1 MIQNSHEEALQR
13 MDMITSK
20 MCVKE
25 GEIPLF
31 FFFSQN
37 HREHKVCVCT
47 YISYD
52 LCHNE
57 VSKLDPFPPGFWLV
71 FITFVSLGCQRK
83 YKREIEMVKSVS

>member
-1 MIQNSHEEALQR
+1 MIQSPHEEALQR

-25 GEIPLF
+25 REIPF
-31 FFFSQN
+31 FFLARTTEN
-37 HREHKVCVCT
+37 RRCVCA

-57 VSKLDPFPPGFWLV
+57 INKLDPFPPGFW
-71 FITFVSLGCQRK
+71 FIFTTLVSLGCQRK
-83 YKREIEMVKSVS
+83 CKRERERVKSVS

>member
-1 MIQNSHEEALQR
+1 MIQNPHEEALQR

-25 GEIPLF
+25 GEIPF
-31 FFFSQN
+31 FFNQN
-37 HREHKVCVCT
+37 HSEQKVCVCA

-57 VSKLDPFPPGFWLV
+57 IKKLAAFPPGFWLV
-71 FITFVSLGCQRK
+71 FITLVSLGCQRK
-83 YKREIEMVKSVS
+83 CKREREMVKSIS